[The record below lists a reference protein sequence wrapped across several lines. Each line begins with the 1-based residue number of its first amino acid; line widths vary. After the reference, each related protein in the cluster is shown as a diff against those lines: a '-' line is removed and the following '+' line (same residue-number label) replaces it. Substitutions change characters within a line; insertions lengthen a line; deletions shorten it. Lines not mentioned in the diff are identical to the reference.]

1 MTRLAMHRRFIL
13 LRWRL
18 SGDGLL
24 NLDDPVTHRRH
35 SAMAQPWTERF
46 AHVDVAPAGIMT
58 AWFNDLRLSDDD
70 VRKAR
75 RWLVVT
81 AILALL
87 GGAAAIVVPPVA
99 TLTMTLFIGWIL
111 VYAGVVMA
119 IHSWTQRAAGRTWE
133 RALQALLALVIGI
146 YMVLFPGAGALSL
159 TLLLVIWFVVS
170 GGLQLA
176 AARQLR
182 GLPGA
187 GWLLFGGMLAI
198 VLAVLIALDL
208 PSSAEWAIG
217 LIVGVNLIFWGT
229 RALVAASL
237 LKRVVER

>member
-1 MTRLAMHRRFIL
+1 
-13 LRWRL
+13 
-18 SGDGLL
+18 
-24 NLDDPVTHRRH
+24 
-35 SAMAQPWTERF
+35 MAQTWTERF
-46 AHVDVAPAGIMT
+46 AHVDVAPADTAT
-58 AWFNDLRLSDDD
+58 AWFHDLRISDSD
-70 VRKAR
+70 VRR
-75 RWLVVT
+75 TRTWLIVT

-87 GGAAAIVVPPVA
+87 GGAAAIIVPPVA
-99 TLTMTLFIGWIL
+99 TLTMTIFIGWIL
-111 VYAGVVMA
+111 VYSGAVMA

-159 TLLLVIWFVVS
+159 TLLLVMWFVIS

-176 AARQLR
+176 AARQVW

-187 GWLLFGGMLAI
+187 GWMLFGGVLAI

-217 LIVGVNLIFWGT
+217 LLVGVNLIFWGT
-229 RALVAASL
+229 RTLVAASL
-237 LKRVVER
+237 LKRVIER

>member
-1 MTRLAMHRRFIL
+1 
-13 LRWRL
+13 L
-18 SGDGLL
+18 SLH
-24 NLDDPVTHRRH
+24 DPVTQKED
-35 SAMAQPWTERF
+35 SAMAQPRTERF

-75 RWLVVT
+75 RWLMVT

-87 GGAAAIVVPPVA
+87 GGTAAIVVPPVA

-111 VYAGVVMA
+111 VYSGVVMA

-133 RALQALLALVIGI
+133 RALQALLALVIGM

-159 TLLLVIWFVVS
+159 TLLLVIWFVIS
-170 GGLQLA
+170 GGVQLA

-187 GWLLFGGMLAI
+187 GWMLFGGVLAI

-229 RALVAASL
+229 RTLVAASL

>member
-1 MTRLAMHRRFIL
+1 
-13 LRWRL
+13 
-18 SGDGLL
+18 
-24 NLDDPVTHRRH
+24 
-35 SAMAQPWTERF
+35 MAQPWTERF

-58 AWFNDLRLSDDD
+58 AWFNDLRVSDDD

-75 RWLVVT
+75 RWLMVT

-87 GGAAAIVVPPVA
+87 GGAAAIVIPPVA
-99 TLTMTLFIGWIL
+99 TLTITLFIGWIL
-111 VYAGVVMA
+111 VYSGVVMA
-119 IHSWTQRAAGRTWE
+119 IHSWTQRAGGRTWE
-133 RALQALLALVIGI
+133 RALNALLALVIGI
-146 YMVLFPGAGALSL
+146 CIVLFPGSGALSL

-187 GWLLFGGMLAI
+187 GWMLFGGVLAI

-229 RALVAASL
+229 RALVTASL
-237 LKRVVER
+237 LKRVFER

>member
-1 MTRLAMHRRFIL
+1 
-13 LRWRL
+13 
-18 SGDGLL
+18 
-24 NLDDPVTHRRH
+24 
-35 SAMAQPWTERF
+35 MAQPWTERF
-46 AHVDVAPAGIMT
+46 AHIDVAPAGIMT

-70 VRKAR
+70 IRKAR

-87 GGAAAIVVPPVA
+87 GGAAAIVVPAIA

-146 YMVLFPGAGALSL
+146 YMVLIPAAGALSL
-159 TLLLVIWFVVS
+159 TLLLVIWFVMS

-187 GWLLFGGMLAI
+187 GWMVFGGVLAI
-198 VLAVLIALDL
+198 ALAALIALDL
-208 PSSAEWAIG
+208 PSSAGWAIG
-217 LIVGVNLIFWGT
+217 LIVGVNLVFWGT

-237 LKRVVER
+237 LKRVVAR

>member
-1 MTRLAMHRRFIL
+1 
-13 LRWRL
+13 
-18 SGDGLL
+18 
-24 NLDDPVTHRRH
+24 
-35 SAMAQPWTERF
+35 MAQPWTERF

-58 AWFNDLRLSDDD
+58 AWFNDLRLSDAD

-75 RWLVVT
+75 RWLMVS
-81 AILALL
+81 AILALI
-87 GGAAAIVVPPVA
+87 GGAAAIVVPAVA
-99 TLTMTLFIGWIL
+99 TLTMTIFIGWVL
-111 VYAGVVMA
+111 VYSGVVMA

-187 GWLLFGGMLAI
+187 GWMLFGGVLSI
-198 VLAVLIALDL
+198 LLAVLIALDL
-208 PSSAEWAIG
+208 PSSAAWAIG

-229 RALVAASL
+229 RTLVAASL

>member
-1 MTRLAMHRRFIL
+1 
-13 LRWRL
+13 
-18 SGDGLL
+18 
-24 NLDDPVTHRRH
+24 
-35 SAMAQPWTERF
+35 MAQPWTERF
-46 AHVDVAPAGIMT
+46 AQVDVAPAGIMT

-75 RWLVVT
+75 RWLMVS

-87 GGAAAIVVPPVA
+87 GGAAAIVVPALA
-99 TLTMTLFIGWIL
+99 TLTMTIFIGWIL
-111 VYAGVVMA
+111 VYSGVVMA

-159 TLLLVIWFVVS
+159 TLLLVIWFVIS

-176 AARQLR
+176 AARGLR

-187 GWLLFGGMLAI
+187 GWMLFGGVLAI
-198 VLAVLIALDL
+198 LLAVLIALDL
-208 PSSAEWAIG
+208 PSSAAWAIG
-217 LIVGVNLIFWGT
+217 LLVGVNLIFWGT

>member
-1 MTRLAMHRRFIL
+1 
-13 LRWRL
+13 
-18 SGDGLL
+18 
-24 NLDDPVTHRRH
+24 
-35 SAMAQPWTERF
+35 MAQPWTERF
-46 AHVDVAPAGIMT
+46 AQVDVAPAGIMT

-75 RWLVVT
+75 RWLMVS

-87 GGAAAIVVPPVA
+87 GGAAAIVVPALA
-99 TLTMTLFIGWIL
+99 TLTMTIFIGWIL
-111 VYAGVVMA
+111 VYSGVVMA

-159 TLLLVIWFVVS
+159 TLLLVIWFVIG

-176 AARQLR
+176 GARQLR

-187 GWLLFGGMLAI
+187 GWMLFGGVLAI
-198 VLAVLIALDL
+198 LLAVLIALDL
-208 PSSAEWAIG
+208 PSSAAWAIG

-229 RALVAASL
+229 RTLVAASL
-237 LKRVVER
+237 LKRVFER

>member
-1 MTRLAMHRRFIL
+1 
-13 LRWRL
+13 
-18 SGDGLL
+18 
-24 NLDDPVTHRRH
+24 
-35 SAMAQPWTERF
+35 MAPPRTERF
-46 AHVDVAPAGIMT
+46 AHVDVAPAGITT
-58 AWFNDLRLSDDD
+58 AWFNELRLSDDD

-75 RWLVVT
+75 RWLIVT

-87 GGAAAIVVPPVA
+87 GGAAAIVVPPLA
-99 TLTMTLFIGWIL
+99 TLTMTIFIGWIL
-111 VYAGVVMA
+111 VYSGVVMA
-119 IHSWTQRAAGRTWE
+119 IHTWTQRAAGRTWE

-187 GWLLFGGMLAI
+187 GWMLFGGVLAI
-198 VLAVLIALDL
+198 MLAVLIALDL
-208 PSSAEWAIG
+208 PSSAAWAIG
-217 LIVGVNLIFWGT
+217 LLVGINLIFWGT
-229 RALVAASL
+229 RTLVAASL

>member
-1 MTRLAMHRRFIL
+1 
-13 LRWRL
+13 
-18 SGDGLL
+18 
-24 NLDDPVTHRRH
+24 
-35 SAMAQPWTERF
+35 MAQPSTERF

-58 AWFNDLRLSDDD
+58 AWFNDLRLSNDD

-87 GGAAAIVVPPVA
+87 GGAAAIVVPAIA

-111 VYAGVVMA
+111 VYTGVVMA
-119 IHSWTQRAAGRTWE
+119 IHSCTQRAAGRTWE

-146 YMVLFPGAGALSL
+146 YMVLFPAAGALSL

-187 GWLLFGGMLAI
+187 GWMLFGGVLAI
-198 VLAVLIALDL
+198 VLAVLIAVGL

-217 LIVGVNLIFWGT
+217 LLVGVNLIFWGT

>member
-1 MTRLAMHRRFIL
+1 
-13 LRWRL
+13 
-18 SGDGLL
+18 
-24 NLDDPVTHRRH
+24 
-35 SAMAQPWTERF
+35 
-46 AHVDVAPAGIMT
+46 MT

-75 RWLVVT
+75 RWLMVS

-87 GGAAAIVVPPVA
+87 GGAAAIVVPAVA
-99 TLTMTLFIGWIL
+99 TLTMTILIGWIL
-111 VYAGVVMA
+111 VYSGVVMA

-146 YMVLFPGAGALSL
+146 YMALFPGAGALSL
-159 TLLLVIWFVVS
+159 TLLLVIWFVIS

-187 GWLLFGGMLAI
+187 GWMLFGGVLAI
-198 VLAVLIALDL
+198 LLAVLIALDL
-208 PSSAEWAIG
+208 PSSAAWAIG

-229 RALVAASL
+229 RTIVAASL
-237 LKRVVER
+237 LKRVFER

>member
-1 MTRLAMHRRFIL
+1 
-13 LRWRL
+13 
-18 SGDGLL
+18 
-24 NLDDPVTHRRH
+24 
-35 SAMAQPWTERF
+35 MAQPRTERF
-46 AHVDVAPAGIMT
+46 SHLDVAPAGIMT
-58 AWFNDLRLSDDD
+58 AWFDDLRLSDDD

-75 RWLVVT
+75 RWLMVT

-111 VYAGVVMA
+111 VYSGVVMA
-119 IHSWTQRAAGRTWE
+119 IHTWTQRAAGRTWE

-159 TLLLVIWFVVS
+159 TLLLVIWFVVG

-187 GWLLFGGMLAI
+187 GWMLFGG
-198 VLAVLIALDL
+198 VLSILLGVLIALDL
-208 PSSAEWAIG
+208 PSSAAWAIG
-217 LIVGVNLIFWGT
+217 LLVGINLIFWGT
-229 RALVAASL
+229 RTLVAASL

>member
-1 MTRLAMHRRFIL
+1 
-13 LRWRL
+13 
-18 SGDGLL
+18 
-24 NLDDPVTHRRH
+24 
-35 SAMAQPWTERF
+35 MAQPWTERF
-46 AHVDVAPAGIMT
+46 AQVDVAPAGIMT

-75 RWLVVT
+75 RWLMVS

-87 GGAAAIVVPPVA
+87 GGAAAIVVPPLA
-99 TLTMTLFIGWIL
+99 TLTTTIFIGWIL

-133 RALQALLALVIGI
+133 RALQALLALVIGV

-159 TLLLVIWFVVS
+159 TLLLVIWFVIS
-170 GGLQLA
+170 GTLQLA

-187 GWLLFGGMLAI
+187 GWMLFGGVLAI
-198 VLAVLIALDL
+198 LLAVLIALDL
-208 PSSAEWAIG
+208 PSSAAWAIG

-229 RALVAASL
+229 RTLVAASL

>member
-1 MTRLAMHRRFIL
+1 
-13 LRWRL
+13 
-18 SGDGLL
+18 
-24 NLDDPVTHRRH
+24 
-35 SAMAQPWTERF
+35 MAQPWTERL
-46 AHVDVAPAGIMT
+46 AHVDVAPASIMT

-75 RWLVVT
+75 RWLMVT
-81 AILALL
+81 AILALI
-87 GGAAAIVVPPVA
+87 GGTAAIVVPAVA

-111 VYAGVVMA
+111 VYSGVVMA

-187 GWLLFGGMLAI
+187 GWMLFGGVLAI
-198 VLAVLIALDL
+198 LLAVLIALDL
-208 PSSAEWAIG
+208 PSSAAWAIG
-217 LIVGVNLIFWGT
+217 LIVEVNLIFWGT
-229 RALVAASL
+229 RTLMAASL

>member
-1 MTRLAMHRRFIL
+1 M
-13 LRWRL
+13 
-18 SGDGLL
+18 
-24 NLDDPVTHRRH
+24 P
-35 SAMAQPWTERF
+35 QPRTERF
-46 AHVDVAPAGIMT
+46 AHVEVAPAGIMT

-75 RWLVVT
+75 RWLMVT
-81 AILALL
+81 AILALI
-87 GGAAAIVVPPVA
+87 GGAAAIVVPVVA
-99 TLTMTLFIGWIL
+99 TLTTTIFIGWIL
-111 VYAGVVMA
+111 VYSGVVMA

-159 TLLLVIWFVVS
+159 TLLLVIWFVIS

-182 GLPGA
+182 GLPGP
-187 GWLLFGGMLAI
+187 GWMLFGGVLSI
-198 VLAVLIALDL
+198 LLAVLIALDL
-208 PSSAEWAIG
+208 PSSAAWAIG
-217 LIVGVNLIFWGT
+217 LLVGVNLIFWGT
-229 RALVAASL
+229 RTLVAASL

>member
-1 MTRLAMHRRFIL
+1 
-13 LRWRL
+13 
-18 SGDGLL
+18 
-24 NLDDPVTHRRH
+24 
-35 SAMAQPWTERF
+35 MAQLWTERF
-46 AHVDVAPAGIMT
+46 AHVDVTPAGIKT

-75 RWLVVT
+75 RWLMVT

-87 GGAAAIVVPPVA
+87 GGAAAIVVPPLA

-111 VYAGVVMA
+111 VYSGVVMA

-159 TLLLVIWFVVS
+159 TLLLVIWFVIS

-182 GLPGA
+182 SLPGA
-187 GWLLFGGMLAI
+187 GWMLFGGVLSI
-198 VLAVLIALDL
+198 LLAVLIALDL

-217 LIVGVNLIFWGT
+217 LIVGVNLVFWGT
-229 RALVAASL
+229 RTLAAASL
-237 LKRVVER
+237 LKRVFER

>member
-1 MTRLAMHRRFIL
+1 M
-13 LRWRL
+13 
-18 SGDGLL
+18 
-24 NLDDPVTHRRH
+24 P
-35 SAMAQPWTERF
+35 QPRTERF

-75 RWLVVT
+75 RWLMVT

-87 GGAAAIVVPPVA
+87 VGAAAIVIPPVA

-111 VYAGVVMA
+111 VYSGVVMA

-159 TLLLVIWFVVS
+159 TLLLVIWFVIS

-187 GWLLFGGMLAI
+187 GWMLSA
-198 VLAVLIALDL
+198 ACSRSCSRR
-208 PSSAEWAIG
+208 SSHSIC
-217 LIVGVNLIFWGT
+217 
-229 RALVAASL
+229 RAP
-237 LKRVVER
+237 RNG

>member
-1 MTRLAMHRRFIL
+1 
-13 LRWRL
+13 
-18 SGDGLL
+18 
-24 NLDDPVTHRRH
+24 
-35 SAMAQPWTERF
+35 MAQPRTERF
-46 AHVDVAPAGIMT
+46 AHVDVAPAGIGT

-70 VRKAR
+70 VRKTR
-75 RWLVVT
+75 RWLMVT

-99 TLTMTLFIGWIL
+99 TLTMTIFIGWIL

-119 IHSWTQRAAGRTWE
+119 IDSWTQRAAGRTWE
-133 RALQALLALVIGI
+133 RALQALLTLVIGS

-159 TLLLVIWFVVS
+159 TLLLVIWFVIS

-187 GWLLFGGMLAI
+187 GWMLFGGVLAI

-217 LIVGVNLIFWGT
+217 LLVGINLVFWGT

-237 LKRVVER
+237 VKRVVER

>member
-1 MTRLAMHRRFIL
+1 
-13 LRWRL
+13 
-18 SGDGLL
+18 
-24 NLDDPVTHRRH
+24 
-35 SAMAQPWTERF
+35 MAQPSTERF

-58 AWFNDLRLSDDD
+58 AWFNDLRLSNDD

-87 GGAAAIVVPPVA
+87 GGAVAIFLPAVA

-111 VYAGVVMA
+111 VYTGVVMA

-146 YMVLFPGAGALSL
+146 YLVLFPAAGALSL

-187 GWLLFGGMLAI
+187 GWMLFGGVLAI
-198 VLAVLIALDL
+198 VLGVLIAVGL

-217 LIVGVNLIFWGT
+217 LLVGVNLIFWGT

>member
-1 MTRLAMHRRFIL
+1 
-13 LRWRL
+13 
-18 SGDGLL
+18 
-24 NLDDPVTHRRH
+24 
-35 SAMAQPWTERF
+35 MAQPWTERS

-87 GGAAAIVVPPVA
+87 GGAAAIVVPAVA

-119 IHSWTQRAAGRTWE
+119 IHAWTQRAADRTWE
-133 RALQALLALVIGI
+133 RALQALLALVIGV

-159 TLLLVIWFVVS
+159 TLLLIIWFVLS

-187 GWLLFGGMLAI
+187 GWMLFGGVLAI

-208 PSSAEWAIG
+208 PSSAAWAIG

-237 LKRVVER
+237 LKRVFER

>member
-1 MTRLAMHRRFIL
+1 
-13 LRWRL
+13 
-18 SGDGLL
+18 
-24 NLDDPVTHRRH
+24 
-35 SAMAQPWTERF
+35 MAQPRIEPL
-46 AHVDVAPAGIMT
+46 AHVDVAPAGITT

-75 RWLVVT
+75 RWLTVT

-99 TLTMTLFIGWIL
+99 TLTMTIFIGWIL
-111 VYAGVVMA
+111 VYSGVVMA
-119 IHSWTQRAAGRTWE
+119 IHTWTQRAAGGTWE

-159 TLLLVIWFVVS
+159 TLLLVIWFVIS

-187 GWLLFGGMLAI
+187 GWMLFGGLLSI
-198 VLAVLIALDL
+198 GLAVLIAVDL
-208 PSSAEWAIG
+208 PSSAAWAIG
-217 LIVGVNLIFWGT
+217 LLVGVNLIFWGT
-229 RALVAASL
+229 RTLMAASL

>member
-1 MTRLAMHRRFIL
+1 
-13 LRWRL
+13 
-18 SGDGLL
+18 
-24 NLDDPVTHRRH
+24 
-35 SAMAQPWTERF
+35 MAQPRIERL
-46 AHVDVAPAGIMT
+46 AHIDVAPAGIMT

-75 RWLVVT
+75 RWLMVT

-87 GGAAAIVVPPVA
+87 GGAAAIVVPPLA
-99 TLTMTLFIGWIL
+99 TLTMTIFIGWIL
-111 VYAGVVMA
+111 VYSGVVMA
-119 IHSWTQRAAGRTWE
+119 IHTWTQRAAGGTWE

-146 YMVLFPGAGALSL
+146 YLVLFPGAGALSL
-159 TLLLVIWFVVS
+159 TLLLIIWFVMS

-187 GWLLFGGMLAI
+187 GWMLFGGVLAI
-198 VLAVLIALDL
+198 VLAVLIALNL
-208 PSSAEWAIG
+208 PSSAAWAIG

-229 RALVAASL
+229 RTLVAASL

>member
-1 MTRLAMHRRFIL
+1 
-13 LRWRL
+13 
-18 SGDGLL
+18 
-24 NLDDPVTHRRH
+24 
-35 SAMAQPWTERF
+35 MAQPWTERF
-46 AHVDVAPAGIMT
+46 AQVDVAPAGIMT

-75 RWLVVT
+75 RWLMVS
-81 AILALL
+81 AILALI
-87 GGAAAIVVPPVA
+87 GGAAAIVVPAVA
-99 TLTMTLFIGWIL
+99 TLTMTIFIGWIL
-111 VYAGVVMA
+111 VYSGVVMA

-133 RALQALLALVIGI
+133 RALQALLALAIGI

-159 TLLLVIWFVVS
+159 TLLLVIWFVLS

-187 GWLLFGGMLAI
+187 GWMLFGGVLAI
-198 VLAVLIALDL
+198 LLAALIAVDL
-208 PSSAEWAIG
+208 PSSAAWAIG
-217 LIVGVNLIFWGT
+217 LLVGINLIFWGT
-229 RALVAASL
+229 RTLVAASL

>member
-1 MTRLAMHRRFIL
+1 
-13 LRWRL
+13 
-18 SGDGLL
+18 
-24 NLDDPVTHRRH
+24 
-35 SAMAQPWTERF
+35 MAQPWTERF
-46 AHVDVAPAGIMT
+46 AHVDVVPAGIMT

-146 YMVLFPGAGALSL
+146 YIVLFPGSGALSL

-187 GWLLFGGMLAI
+187 GWMLFGGVLAI

-237 LKRVVER
+237 LKRVFER

>member
-1 MTRLAMHRRFIL
+1 
-13 LRWRL
+13 
-18 SGDGLL
+18 
-24 NLDDPVTHRRH
+24 
-35 SAMAQPWTERF
+35 MAQPRIEPL
-46 AHVDVAPAGIMT
+46 AHVDVAPAGITT

-75 RWLVVT
+75 RWLTVT

-99 TLTMTLFIGWIL
+99 TLTMTIFIGWIL
-111 VYAGVVMA
+111 VYSGVVMA
-119 IHSWTQRAAGRTWE
+119 IHTWTQRAAGGTWE

-159 TLLLVIWFVVS
+159 TLLLVIWFVIS

-187 GWLLFGGMLAI
+187 GWMLFGGLLSI
-198 VLAVLIALDL
+198 GLAVLIAVDL
-208 PSSAEWAIG
+208 PSSAAWAIG
-217 LIVGVNLIFWGT
+217 LLVGVNLVFWGT
-229 RALVAASL
+229 RTLVAASL

>member
-1 MTRLAMHRRFIL
+1 
-13 LRWRL
+13 
-18 SGDGLL
+18 L
-24 NLDDPVTHRRH
+24 NLHDPVTQKED

-46 AHVDVAPAGIMT
+46 AHVDVAPVGVKT

-75 RWLVVT
+75 RWLMVT

-87 GGAAAIVVPPVA
+87 GGAAAIVVPPLA
-99 TLTMTLFIGWIL
+99 TLTMVLFIGWIL
-111 VYAGVVMA
+111 VYSAAVMA
-119 IHSWTQRAAGRTWE
+119 IHSWTQRAGGHTWE
-133 RALQALLALVIGI
+133 RALQAMVALVIGL

-159 TLLLVIWFVVS
+159 TLLLVIWFVIS

-187 GWLLFGGMLAI
+187 GWMLFGGGLAI

-208 PSSAEWAIG
+208 PSSAAWAIG
-217 LIVGVNLIFWGT
+217 LIVGINLIFWGT
-229 RALVAASL
+229 RTLVAASL
-237 LKRVVER
+237 LKHVFER